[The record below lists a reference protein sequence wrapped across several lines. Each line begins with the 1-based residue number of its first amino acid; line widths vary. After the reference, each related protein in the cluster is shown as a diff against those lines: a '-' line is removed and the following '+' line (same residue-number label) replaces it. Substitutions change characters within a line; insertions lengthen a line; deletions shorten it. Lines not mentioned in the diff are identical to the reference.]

1 MAVSTQ
7 DDELSSVVRALGLD
21 QQNKGTIGRLKAHG
35 GLAHATE
42 GSDGRMKS
50 TVRITLDTLAWE
62 PSITVMPR
70 SGIIDL
76 ELIND
81 DENTHC
87 ALLPSNGNRQFLWLP
102 IHSRGRAT
110 LELDGPGYYWFTSPI
125 GNDEGSGLVG
135 IIVVMGDVPEH
146 ARLDRPPQPRP

>member
-70 SGIIDL
+70 SGDRKSTRL
-76 ELIND
+76 NSSHVATSYDVFCLKKK
-81 DENTHC
+81 NTE
-87 ALLPSNGNRQFLWLP
+87 APA
-102 IHSRGRAT
+102 RA
-110 LELDGPGYYWFTSPI
+110 PMRTSDA
-125 GNDEGSGLVG
+125 G
-135 IIVVMGDVPEH
+135 
-146 ARLDRPPQPRP
+146 